1 MQKFCAPSCLL
12 EYDMICFSS
21 RPKTAMRL
29 LTTLSNHPS
38 PSLRAMR
45 SKIHSFREGAK
56 STDLTERGKPNHIA
70 HGSITIFEF
79 PRYDTGRTI
88 PGRGREG
95 SY

>member
-1 MQKFCAPSCLL
+1 
-12 EYDMICFSS
+12 
-21 RPKTAMRL
+21 
-29 LTTLSNHPS
+29 
-38 PSLRAMR
+38 MR
-45 SKIHSFREGAK
+45 SKIPSFREGAK